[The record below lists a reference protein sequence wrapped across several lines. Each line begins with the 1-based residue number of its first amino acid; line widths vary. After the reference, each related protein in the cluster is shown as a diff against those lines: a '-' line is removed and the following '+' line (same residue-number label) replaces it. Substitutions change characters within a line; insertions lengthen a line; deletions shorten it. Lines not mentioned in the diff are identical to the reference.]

1 MKKIIAITVAFI
13 LMLTLVSCAKSEEEV
28 AAEEA
33 FNAEVARIQA
43 ELEER
48 DADVEAA
55 QAVVDDERLALDDTL
70 KPALQTA
77 ISDASAIEF
86 EAPKVPKGVDEI
98 NSATEELKQ
107 ITYAD
112 QLQSLKDATK
122 ALSDSIKKYELVNSP
137 EEAYVIKCLETV
149 ADIDGIAAATEDHD
163 PNGNLHKDGGYT
175 AQVYFSSPLV
185 DHTYMDNDIIEAGT
199 EGGGSVEVYKTA
211 EEAAKREAYLAGF
224 DGTITASGSHEVV
237 GTCIVRTSDSLT
249 ATQQKELEEAII
261 EALTK
266 IE

>member
-1 MKKIIAITVAFI
+1 MRKIITIITVLI
-13 LMLTLVSCAKSEEEV
+13 LMLTMVSCAKSEEEI

-33 FNAEVARIQA
+33 FNAEVSRIQA

-48 DADVEAA
+48 DKDVEAA

-77 ISDASAIEF
+77 IAEASAIEF
-86 EAPKVPKGVDEI
+86 DAPKLPRDVEEI
-98 NSATEELKQ
+98 NAATEDLKKT
-107 ITYAD
+107 TYTD

-122 ALSDSIKKYELVNSP
+122 ALSDSIKKYELVNAP
-137 EEAYVIKCLETV
+137 EEAYVIKCLKTV
-149 ADIDGIAAATEDHD
+149 KDIDGIAAATEDHD

-175 AQVYFSSPLV
+175 AQVYFSCPLV
-185 DHTYMDNDIIEAGT
+185 DHSYMDNDIIEAGT
-199 EGGGSVEVYKTA
+199 DGGGSVEVYKTA
-211 EEAAKREAYLAGF
+211 EEATKREEYLAGF

-237 GTCIVRTSDSLT
+237 GTCIVRTSDYLT
-249 ATQQKELEEAII
+249 ATQQKELETAII

-266 IE
+266 ID

>member
-1 MKKIIAITVAFI
+1 MKKMLAVTVAMI
-13 LMLTLVSCAKSEEEV
+13 LMLTLAGCAKSEEEK

-33 FNAEVARIQA
+33 FNAEITRIQA
-43 ELEER
+43 ELEEMN
-48 DADVEAA
+48 AESESA
-55 QAVVDDERLALDDTL
+55 QAVVDDERSALDDTL

-77 ISDASAIEF
+77 IADASAVEF
-86 EAPKVPKGVDEI
+86 EAPKVPKGVDAI

-107 ITYAD
+107 ITYSD

-122 ALSDSIKKYELVNSP
+122 ALSDSIKKYELVNAP
-137 EEAYVIKCLETV
+137 EEAYVIKCLKTIK
-149 ADIDGIAAATEDHD
+149 DIDGIAAATEDHD

-175 AQVYFSSPLV
+175 SQVYFSSPLV
-185 DHTYMDNDIIEAGT
+185 DHSYMDNDIIEAGT

-211 EEAAKREAYLAGF
+211 EEAAKRNEYLAGF
-224 DGTITASGSHEVV
+224 DGTITASGSHTVV

-249 ATQQKELEEAII
+249 ATQQDELEKAII

-266 IE
+266 LD

>member
-1 MKKIIAITVAFI
+1 MKKIITVTVALI

-33 FNAEVARIQA
+33 FNAEVARLQA

-55 QAVVDDERLALDDTL
+55 QAVVDDERPALDETL

-77 ISDASAIEF
+77 ISEASAIEF
-86 EAPKVPKGVDEI
+86 DAPKASGGVEET
-98 NSATEELKQ
+98 NSATEELKK
-107 ITYAD
+107 ITYTD

-122 ALSDSIKKYELVNSP
+122 ALSDSIKKYELVNAP
-137 EEAYVIKCLETV
+137 EESYVIKCLKTV
-149 ADIDGIAAATEDHD
+149 KDIDGIAASTEDHD

-175 AQVYFSSPLV
+175 AQVYFSCPLV
-185 DHTYMDNDIIEAGT
+185 DHSYMDNDIIEAGT
-199 EGGGSVEVYKTA
+199 DGGGSVEVYKPA
-211 EEAAKREAYLAGF
+211 EEAKKREEYLAGF
-224 DGTITASGSHEVV
+224 DGTITASGSHEVI

-249 ATQQKELEEAII
+249 ATQQKELEAAII

>member
-1 MKKIIAITVAFI
+1 MKKMIAVTVAVL
-13 LMLTLVSCAKSEEEV
+13 LMLTLAGCAKSEEEL
-28 AAEEA
+28 AAEDA
-33 FNAEVARIQA
+33 FNAEVTRIQA

-48 DADVEAA
+48 DEDVEAA
-55 QAVVDDERLALDDTL
+55 QAVVDDERPALDDSL

-86 EAPKVPKGVDEI
+86 DAPKVPKGVDNI
-98 NSATEELKQ
+98 NAATEELKK
-107 ITYAD
+107 ITFAD

-122 ALSDSIKKYELVNSP
+122 ALSDSIKKYELVNAP
-137 EEAYVIKCLETV
+137 EEAYVIKCLKTV
-149 ADIDGIAAATEDHD
+149 KDIDGIAAATEDHD

-175 AQVYFSSPLV
+175 AQVFFSSPLV
-185 DHTYMDNDIIEAGT
+185 DHSYMDNDIIEAGT
-199 EGGGSVEVYKTA
+199 DGGGSIEVYKTA
-211 EEAAKREAYLAGF
+211 EEATKREEYLAGF
-224 DGTITASGSHEVV
+224 DGTVTSSGSHEVV

-249 ATQQKELEEAII
+249 ATQQKELEGAII